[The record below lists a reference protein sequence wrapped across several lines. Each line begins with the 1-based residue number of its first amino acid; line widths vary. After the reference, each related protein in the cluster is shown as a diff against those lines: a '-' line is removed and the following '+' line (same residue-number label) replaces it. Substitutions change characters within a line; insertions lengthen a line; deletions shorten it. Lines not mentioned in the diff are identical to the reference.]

1 MTRYNGAV
9 NGYFICDRGR
19 FGYEF
24 VNDNKRIKS
33 PQIRSKKDNSPD
45 PVPEEQLIPTLNRLL
60 SKNKNII
67 GVGSP
72 RASLESNFAL
82 MTLVGKENFYHG
94 ISVKEFLL
102 TRRVTDFLQHISVH
116 TASLKQVEK
125 ADAIIVL
132 GEDLTNSAPMI
143 ALALRQAARN
153 RSNEEARKKG
163 IPLWNDLPVREHAQ
177 DSKSPV
183 FIATP
188 FSDSLDEV
196 AELSFRGSYQ
206 DISELGSAIALK
218 LDNKA
223 PETHSDRKDLQN
235 TAEKIAKSLK
245 DAKNPLIISGISC
258 NDENLVHAA
267 LNIASALLS
276 AGSDV
281 MLNMVFPECNS
292 MGLSLFPGKP
302 FEETLQL
309 AEQKIDTLIVLENDL
324 YRRAEEDSVNDLF
337 KKCSTVIV
345 LDHLVNKTTQK
356 ADLLFPAATF
366 AESEGT
372 LVNNEG
378 RAQRFY
384 KAINIKDGLK
394 ESWRWIAEFISSI
407 DANHAVPWERLD
419 DIVETMAIDLPLF
432 SKIRNYIPD
441 ADFRMINA
449 KIPRQT
455 IRYSGRTAMN
465 ANIAVSEAKLP
476 EDRDSPL
483 AFSMEGQPENP
494 PSSLVPFYWMPGWNS
509 VQAMYNYLDEPDE
522 SMKGGDPGIRLIE
535 PVEGIK
541 NIYFRQGSHITG
553 VRKNEWLIVPV
564 YQIFGS
570 EELSS
575 LSPSVAQRIQD
586 PFVLMNKQDAEE
598 LGLKE
603 GDFAELEILKIKL
616 RVKVKTRGN
625 SISRLA
631 GLSVNMPDMPF
642 IDVPCT
648 GKFHKL

>member
-1 MTRYNGAV
+1 
-9 NGYFICDRGR
+9 
-19 FGYEF
+19 
-24 VNDNKRIKS
+24 
-33 PQIRSKKDNSPD
+33 
-45 PVPEEQLIPTLNRLL
+45 
-60 SKNKNII
+60 
-67 GVGSP
+67 
-72 RASLESNFAL
+72 
-82 MTLVGKENFYHG
+82 
-94 ISVKEFLL
+94 
-102 TRRVTDFLQHISVH
+102 
-116 TASLKQVEK
+116 
-125 ADAIIVL
+125 
-132 GEDLTNSAPMI
+132 
-143 ALALRQAARN
+143 
-153 RSNEEARKKG
+153 
-163 IPLWNDLPVREHAQ
+163 
-177 DSKSPV
+177 
-183 FIATP
+183 
-188 FSDSLDEV
+188 
-196 AELSFRGSYQ
+196 
-206 DISELGSAIALK
+206 
-218 LDNKA
+218 
-223 PETHSDRKDLQN
+223 
-235 TAEKIAKSLK
+235 
-245 DAKNPLIISGISC
+245 
-258 NDENLVHAA
+258 
-267 LNIASALLS
+267 
-276 AGSDV
+276 
-281 MLNMVFPECNS
+281 
-292 MGLSLFPGKP
+292 
-302 FEETLQL
+302 
-309 AEQKIDTLIVLENDL
+309 
-324 YRRAEEDSVNDLF
+324 
-337 KKCSTVIV
+337 
-345 LDHLVNKTTQK
+345 
-356 ADLLFPAATF
+356 
-366 AESEGT
+366 
-372 LVNNEG
+372 
-378 RAQRFY
+378 
-384 KAINIKDGLK
+384 
-394 ESWRWIAEFISSI
+394 
-407 DANHAVPWERLD
+407 
-419 DIVETMAIDLPLF
+419 
-432 SKIRNYIPD
+432 
-441 ADFRMINA
+441 MINA